1 MKKLAFKYLIA
12 TSILLISSNSFAQYI
27 WINEKGVKQFSDKP
41 PPASV
46 PKNKIIKAPNINH
59 SNPAS
64 NSSSNTDNAESADGK
79 TKLSEIEKLEKPK
92 TIANKNEDF
101 NKRKQER
108 EENEKKAKEEQTR
121 LAENKKQCERAK
133 SYQRTLENGNL
144 VTTTNKN
151 GEKIILDGS
160 QRAKELAETKKYTQE
175 CK

>member
-12 TSILLISSNSFAQYI
+12 TSILLISSISFAQYV

-46 PKNKIIKAPNINH
+46 PKNKIIKAPNLNH
-59 SNPAS
+59 PHSLGNNSN
-64 NSSSNTDNAESADGK
+64 NNDNTESSEGK
-79 TKLSEIEKLEKPK
+79 SKLSEIEKLEKPK

-108 EENEKKAKEEQTR
+108 EELEKKAKEEQTR
-121 LAENKKQCERAK
+121 LADNKKQCDRAK

-160 QRAKELAETKKYTQE
+160 QRAKELAETKKYTEE